1 MYGGTLNVCIS
12 RSCSA
17 VGVSSGSYPSP
28 DAVSWF
34 VFVSTPANEIRSLAY
49 VDPWNVNVGVLGKTS
64 DADDVE
70 SPRPENVPNRESA
83 TTSGHRS
90 AAQ

>member
-1 MYGGTLNVCIS
+1 M
-12 RSCSA
+12 
-17 VGVSSGSYPSP
+17 
-28 DAVSWF
+28 
-34 VFVSTPANEIRSLAY
+34 
-49 VDPWNVNVGVLGKTS
+49 DPWNVSVGVLGKTS